1 MKALVLAAGRGE
13 RMGVLTETTPKP
25 LLELCGRPLISWSLS
40 ALRAAGI
47 RDVAVNLAYRG
58 EAIRQL
64 LGDGRS
70 YGVDIFYSQEPPGA
84 LETAG
89 AVVALREWLGSE
101 PFFLLSADVVCD
113 LDLTRLRLVGS
124 DLGCLAMVSNPA
136 HHARGD
142 FGLDAHEHL
151 TTLPP
156 RYTYSGWGLFRPEL
170 FAHLGP
176 GRCALRAVLDRSIH
190 RLRGHLHT
198 GRWFDVGTAERLHE
212 ATQQLDDSGG

>member
-13 RMGVLTETTPKP
+13 RMGVLTETSPKP
-25 LLELCGRPLISWSLS
+25 LLEINGRPLISWSLE
-40 ALRAAGI
+40 ALRAQGV

-58 EAIRQL
+58 EAIRQT
-64 LGDGRS
+64 LGDGS
-70 YGVDIFYSQEPPGA
+70 AYGLDIFYSQEPPGA

-89 AVVALREWLGSE
+89 AVVALREWLGRE

-113 LDLTRLRLVGS
+113 LELARLRLVRS
-124 DLGCLAMVSNPA
+124 DLACLAMVPNPP

-142 FGLDAHEHL
+142 FGLDSHERL

-170 FAHLGP
+170 FAHLQP

-190 RLRGHLHT
+190 RLRGYLHP
-198 GRWFDVGTAERLHE
+198 GQWFDVGTAERLQE
-212 ATQQLDDSGG
+212 AGRKLEEGG